1 MDKTKID
8 HYSEEL
14 YQALRGAQPVD
25 PLTAREPD
33 ISIEDAYQIQLGIIQ
48 RRMQRDGE
56 TIIGKKIGATSK
68 AVQTMLGVDQPD
80 FGHLMSSMAYND
92 GDVVPI
98 EGLLMQTRMEGEIA
112 FILKRDLLGPGITNA
127 AVMAATEWMMP
138 CFEICDSRI
147 RDWKIK
153 IQDTVADNASAG
165 LFLLGDRAVDPRKV
179 DLKTC
184 GMILEKNGEIVGLG
198 AGAATLGH
206 PLNAVAWL
214 ANTLGRRGI
223 PLKAGEVI
231 LSGSLA
237 TMVSAKA
244 GDHMR
249 VTIGGMGSAS
259 VTFA

>member
-1 MDKTKID
+1 MNKDKID
-8 HYSEEL
+8 SYSEEL
-14 YQALRGAQPVD
+14 YRALRGTQVVE
-25 PLTAREPD
+25 PLVAREPD
-33 ISIEDAYQIQLGIIQ
+33 ISIEDAYQVQLGIIR
-48 RRMQRDGE
+48 RRMERDGE
-56 TIIGKKIGATSK
+56 TVIGKKIGATSK
-68 AVQTMLGVDQPD
+68 AVQSMLGVDQPD
-80 FGHLMSSMAYND
+80 FGHLMSGMAYND

-98 EGLLMQTRMEGEIA
+98 EGNLIQPRMEGEIA
-112 FILKRDLLGPGITNA
+112 FILKRDLLGPGITN
-127 AVMAATEWMMP
+127 
-138 CFEICDSRI
+138 
-147 RDWKIK
+147 

-165 LFLLGDRAVDPRKV
+165 LFLLGDQAVDPRRV

-237 TMVSAKA
+237 TMVGAKA

-259 VTFA
+259 VCFA

>member
-1 MDKTKID
+1 MDTAKID

-25 PLTAREPD
+25 PLTSREAD
-33 ISIEDAYQIQLGIIQ
+33 ITIEDAYQIQLGIIQ

-112 FILKRDLLGPGITNA
+112 FILKRDLIGPGITNA
-127 AVMAATEWMMP
+127 AVLAATECVMP

-184 GMILEKNGEIVGLG
+184 GND
-198 AGAATLGH
+198 
-206 PLNAVAWL
+206 
-214 ANTLGRRGI
+214 
-223 PLKAGEVI
+223 
-231 LSGSLA
+231 S
-237 TMVSAKA
+237 
-244 GDHMR
+244 
-249 VTIGGMGSAS
+249 
-259 VTFA
+259 